1 MPDSAIVSQPSRL
14 MDDIISSYE
23 DRIAGVQSIFDTT
36 RLVLT
41 DFQDGSDQARE
52 EQTLINTQLR
62 ETLARNE
69 NLRNKDYDLMMRPI
83 VEPRRAQEKEI
94 RALLNEFLAEQQRL
108 AADLKEH
115 YVQLRLQLAQGD
127 PHKIRTQLNAVKE
140 LLKEQDR
147 KKEELTASLKEVQ
160 EERHEMVML
169 VKQLLVKG
177 NALRI
182 RDFKDIL
189 ARIKSQG
196 QERIARKLK
205 RREEVRQLLANFKQ
219 KRLDNLEEQR
229 LLASPPPA
237 CQSFGKKGAT
247 SSRHGGITTSPRQV
261 GASGPLASDGGGRL
275 PLGGDVRMKEALEA
289 IQWSQHP
296 QGGEQTKNMVQAQ
309 AG

>member
-14 MDDIISSYE
+14 MEDIISSYE

-36 RLVLT
+36 RLVLA

-127 PHKIRTQLNAVKE
+127 PHKIRTQLNVVKE
-140 LLKEQDR
+140 LQGAGSQKRGTDR
-147 KKEELTASLKEVQ
+147 Q
-160 EERHEMVML
+160 
-169 VKQLLVKG
+169 
-177 NALRI
+177 
-182 RDFKDIL
+182 
-189 ARIKSQG
+189 SQG
-196 QERIARKLK
+196 SA
-205 RREEVRQLLANFKQ
+205 
-219 KRLDNLEEQR
+219 
-229 LLASPPPA
+229 
-237 CQSFGKKGAT
+237 
-247 SSRHGGITTSPRQV
+247 
-261 GASGPLASDGGGRL
+261 GRT
-275 PLGGDVRMKEALEA
+275 P
-289 IQWSQHP
+289 
-296 QGGEQTKNMVQAQ
+296 
-309 AG
+309 